1 MRIHALGVLRD
12 RVYEVVPG
20 RELALRLLRGSDEP
34 LRRLVGLST
43 SSGRTWDALGLDGAD
58 FGASVDESS
67 YGRRGVPASSAD
79 VSPEKVGRGV
89 VRCGRDAA
97 GMLAESSGAGASR
110 CSRLSEA
117 GERWCCRVGA
127 A

>member
-43 SSGRTWDALGLDGAD
+43 SSGSTWDALGLDGAD
-58 FGASVDESS
+58 F
-67 YGRRGVPASSAD
+67 
-79 VSPEKVGRGV
+79 
-89 VRCGRDAA
+89 
-97 GMLAESSGAGASR
+97 
-110 CSRLSEA
+110 
-117 GERWCCRVGA
+117 
-127 A
+127 